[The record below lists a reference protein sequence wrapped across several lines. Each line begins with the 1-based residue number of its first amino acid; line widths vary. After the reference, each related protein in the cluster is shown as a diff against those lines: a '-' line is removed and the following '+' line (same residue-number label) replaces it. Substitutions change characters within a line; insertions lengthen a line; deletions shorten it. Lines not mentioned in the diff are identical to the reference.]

1 MIIDGLTPS
10 MLEDTL
16 ERGSAPALALL
27 ADHGRYRR
35 AVSTFPSLTPV
46 CLSSL
51 ATGAHPD
58 VHEIP
63 HLVWYHR
70 GERRLVEY
78 GSSFGAVRAAGTRQ
92 SLVDTVYGLNA
103 SHLGRRA
110 VTVYEAL
117 EDAGLVAAAVNITCY
132 RGRTEHRP
140 TVPFLTRPALG
151 PSRFFFYNLF
161 QSDVTGAPLSVRNRP
176 RGTIDAYATAV
187 GRWLVTRDG
196 FDFLVF
202 YLSDYDY
209 ASHAQ
214 GPDAAHAALARCDDA
229 VGTLIAAAGGPDEF
243 LERYAVI
250 LCSDH
255 GQTTVQ
261 DVARLQDTFPEAI
274 VTASNRAGMV
284 YTDAADLRPLATRLD
299 GNPAVDVVLWREGE
313 EAVARR
319 DGEELRFTPTRHE
332 WRRLDPRSSGRP
344 RTGLGR
350 ARKSERGRADRLR
363 GCRLGVRRPRRS
375 QPRGRRLARLASDRG
390 LGGADAGGRPRRPAG
405 VDRGGDAGCARP
417 LRRRCPRVR
426 PCARTRMRTAA
437 QLAEYLRRRGI
448 SDERV
453 LAAIERVPRELFVPE
468 GLRRS
473 AFDDRALPIGHGQ
486 TISQPFMVATIC
498 AALELEGDE
507 RVLDVGTGSGYQA
520 AVLAELADEVVTVE
534 RVPELADRARV
545 TLERAGYGRVDVR
558 VGDGT
563 LGVPDRAPYDAIA
576 VAAAAPG
583 VPEALY
589 EQLAPGGRIV
599 LPVGSLHDQ
608 WLEVVVRGPQG
619 PVVERSV
626 PCRFVPLIGSAGF
639 AEQGAG

>member
-1 MIIDGLTPS
+1 LPATRKKLILVVIDGLTPS

-16 ERGSAPALALL
+16 ARGTAPALALL
-27 ADHGRYRR
+27 AEHGRYRR

-70 GERRLVEY
+70 GENRLVEY
-78 GSSFGAVRAAGTRQ
+78 GSSFGAVRAAGTKQ

-103 SHLGRRA
+103 SHLGRGA

-132 RGRTEHRP
+132 RGRTPHSP
-140 TVPFLTRPALG
+140 TVPFLTRPAYG

-161 QSDVTGAPLSVRNRP
+161 ESDVTGAPLSVRNRP

-196 FDFLVF
+196 FDFLAF

-229 VGTLIAAAGGPDEF
+229 VGALIAAAGGADEF

-261 DVARLQDTFPEAI
+261 DVARLEDVFRDEL
-274 VTASNRAGMV
+274 VTASNRAAMV
-284 YTDAADLRPLATRLD
+284 YTDAEPRTLAPRLD

-319 DGEELRFTPTRHE
+319 DGEELRFTPA
-332 WRRLDPRSSGRP
+332 G
-344 RTGLGR
+344 
-350 ARKSERGRADRLR
+350 AR
-363 GCRLGVRRPRRS
+363 
-375 QPRGRRLARLASDRG
+375 
-390 LGGADAGGRPRRPAG
+390 
-405 VDRGGDAGCARP
+405 GDASI
-417 LRRRCPRVR
+417 L
-426 PCARTRMRTAA
+426 
-437 QLAEYLRRRGI
+437 
-448 SDERV
+448 DH
-453 LAAIERVPRELFVPE
+453 PE
-468 GLRRS
+468 GLE
-473 AFDDRALPIGHGQ
+473 RAW
-486 TISQPFMVATIC
+486 
-498 AALELEGDE
+498 AALANPNAGELIVSAAAGWEFADLAGRNHAGGGSHGSLLAGDSE
-507 RVLDVGTGSGYQA
+507 VPMLTVGIDAMPGSIVDVMP
-520 AVLAELADEVVTVE
+520 AVLEHFGVAPPAYARLLA
-534 RVPELADRARV
+534 RA
-545 TLERAGYGRVDVR
+545 
-558 VGDGT
+558 
-563 LGVPDRAPYDAIA
+563 
-576 VAAAAPG
+576 
-583 VPEALY
+583 
-589 EQLAPGGRIV
+589 
-599 LPVGSLHDQ
+599 
-608 WLEVVVRGPQG
+608 
-619 PVVERSV
+619 
-626 PCRFVPLIGSAGF
+626 
-639 AEQGAG
+639 